1 MGDLG
6 VGECAG
12 EIVPFVEFGLQ
23 ESEQELYEAQD
34 LFDKGESAAA
44 AVKAFASMVTASKA
58 LVRHVGGQV
67 RDEADA
73 VVPAFREKLHDT
85 GLFHNKFAKGKFANY
100 LLKLHES
107 KAYEGADPEIA
118 HRTLDE
124 ARLFLEASHEC
135 YERLAAQQAAAKS
148 GAAAAPAE

>member
-23 ESEQELYEAQD
+23 ESEQELYEAQTSSTRA
-34 LFDKGESAAA
+34 ESAAA

-67 RDEADA
+67 RDDADD

-85 GLFHNKFAKGKFANY
+85 GALPQQVRERKVRE
-100 LLKLHES
+100 LLV
-107 KAYEGADPEIA
+107 
-118 HRTLDE
+118 E
-124 ARLFLEASHEC
+124 APRKQSV
-135 YERLAAQQAAAKS
+135 RRRRS
-148 GAAAAPAE
+148 